1 MYMNNFFKPN
11 RAGHAPDYV
20 FLWTLAILV
29 VFGIVMLSSASSDL
43 GKIKFNDTFYYL
55 KHQVY
60 YGLLPGIVGFLLA
73 AFVIHYKKWQSSALY
88 LLIGSVAALL
98 LVFTPLGIHAGGATR
113 WIAIGPI
120 SVQPAELLKLTFIL
134 YMAAWLGGKRTK
146 RQTSFK
152 EGYLPFLSISGFIAL
167 LIVLQP
173 ATTTVVVIMLA
184 SLIVY
189 FMSGA
194 KFRYIAL
201 TIVLG
206 FLAVAM
212 LVMITP
218 YRAERIKNYFN
229 PEKADILGK
238 GYHLDQAQMA
248 IGSGG
253 IFGAGY
259 GQSTTKYRS
268 LPEPIGDSIFAVI
281 AEELGFAGSIFLIA
295 TFTLLFTRGLAIAN
309 RCKDKFGQLAVI
321 GIISVLAIQTFINI
335 GSISGILP
343 LTGVPLPF
351 ISYGGTALAIFLTMM
366 GVVTNISKHT

>member
-1 MYMNNFFKPN
+1 MRLNNFFKSN

-20 FLWTLAILV
+20 FLWTLGILV

-55 KHQVY
+55 KHQIY
-60 YGLLPGIVGFLLA
+60 YGLLPGIAGFLVA
-73 AFVIHYKKWQSSALY
+73 SFVHYKKWQTYALY
-88 LLIGSVAALL
+88 LLVVSVAALL

-113 WIAIGPI
+113 WINVGPI
-120 SVQPAELLKLTFIL
+120 SLQPAELLKLTFIL
-134 YMAAWLGGKRTK
+134 YISAWLGGKRTK

-152 EGYLPFLSISGFIAL
+152 EGYLPFLAISGFIAL

-173 ATTTVVVIMLA
+173 ATTTVTIIMLA

-194 KFRYIAL
+194 RFRYIAL
-201 TIVLG
+201 TVVIG
-206 FLAVAM
+206 FLGLAM

-218 YRAERIKNYFN
+218 YRAERVKNYFN
-229 PEKADILGK
+229 PKKVDVLGK
-238 GYHLDQAQMA
+238 GYHLDQALIA

-253 IFGAGY
+253 LGGVGY
-259 GQSTTKYRS
+259 GQSTTKYKF

-281 AEELGFAGSIFLIA
+281 AEELGFAGSIILISA
-295 TFTLLFTRGLAIAN
+295 FIVLFTRGLAIAN
-309 RCKDKFGQLAVI
+309 RCKDRFGQLAVI
-321 GIISVLAIQTFINI
+321 GIISVIAIQTFINI
-335 GSISGILP
+335 GAISGILP

-351 ISYGGTALAIFLTMM
+351 ISYGGTALAISLTMM
-366 GVVTNISKHT
+366 GVVTNISKYA